1 MNAIYLFLIR
11 NDVWIY
17 ILSALAIVWY
27 FSELLKSRSIL
38 RRARFGLERERGL
51 RIRNKALTLLA
62 IFSAII
68 AIVIYVNV
76 EIAETLPP
84 EMLAPAT
91 FTPDIFATPLSSP
104 TPLGSPTAILPS
116 PTPPFAP
123 TVTLR
128 SPPGGV
134 PQLSPTPLS
143 TPPPGGA
150 PPVSGPTATVRPPQA
165 TIEPP
170 GTGVG
175 CIPAV
180 NISSPASGSV
190 VSGFVSFVG
199 VASDPNFAFYRL
211 EANGPETNNTWASI
225 LGETADQ
232 QVLGGVLGGASMGD
246 WMLGDYAFRLTVVDL
261 SSSVVGQ
268 CIIQLTLG
276 AEE

>member
-1 MNAIYLFLIR
+1 MNAVYLFFIR
-11 NDVWIY
+11 NDVWLY
-17 ILSALAIVWY
+17 ILSALAFVWY
-27 FSELLKSRSIL
+27 FSELLKARSIL

-51 RIRNKALTLLA
+51 RMRNRALTLLA
-62 IFSAII
+62 IFGGII
-68 AIVIYVNV
+68 AVVAYVNV
-76 EIAETLPP
+76 EIADTLPP
-84 EMLAPAT
+84 EMLAPPT

-104 TPLGSPTAILPS
+104 TPLGSPTPVLPS
-116 PTPPFAP
+116 PTPPIAP

-128 SPPGGV
+128 SPVGGS
-134 PQLSPTPLS
+134 QALPTPLS

-150 PPVSGPTATVRPPQA
+150 PSLNEPTATARPPLAA
-165 TIEPP
+165 TEPP
-170 GTGVG
+170 PGAGVG
-175 CIPAV
+175 CTPAV

-199 VASDPNFAFYRL
+199 TASDPNFAFYRL

-232 QVLGGVLGGASMGD
+232 QVLGGVLGGASMGA
-246 WMLGDYAFRLTVVDL
+246 WTPGDYAFRLTVVDL